1 MLQSSSVICACV
13 SSIVNRKM
21 SYYTQSG
28 HLISNHVTVILY
40 IVREGLFSLYG
51 WECPVHFLSVILG
64 PFNRGWMCHVTCV
77 VRCLNHEVTS
87 HDLLLASG
95 QVPGWWYS
103 RSCRLLCKIVSCPVY
118 VKTGLIQLFPWCD
131 VAHHISSRWEPWHSG
146 SSPGFWPQG
155 TGSWWLI
162 LPG

>member
-1 MLQSSSVICACV
+1 MLQSSSVTCARV

-40 IVREGLFSLYG
+40 IVRGLVFSV
-51 WECPVHFLSVILG
+51 WVRMPSTFPVSILG

-87 HDLLLASG
+87 HDLLLALG
-95 QVPGWWYS
+95 QVPGW
-103 RSCRLLCKIVSCPVY
+103 
-118 VKTGLIQLFPWCD
+118 
-131 VAHHISSRWEPWHSG
+131 
-146 SSPGFWPQG
+146 
-155 TGSWWLI
+155 
-162 LPG
+162 